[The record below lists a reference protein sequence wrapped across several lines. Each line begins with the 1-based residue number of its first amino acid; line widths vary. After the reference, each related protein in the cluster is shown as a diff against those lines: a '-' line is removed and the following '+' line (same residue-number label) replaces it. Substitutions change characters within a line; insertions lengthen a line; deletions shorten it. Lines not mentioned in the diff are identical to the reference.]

1 MRPSRF
7 TAPSRAAARAGLPL
21 SRAIAGAR
29 STVVAASVLVLG
41 SAFVRGSALVLG
53 SVLVLGSAFVL
64 GAALLPGSAVAAPST
79 AGEQAPDFA
88 LPFATADTISF
99 EPARL
104 SEAAARGPVVL
115 AFYPADWSPGCTRE
129 VCTLRDAFAELASLD
144 ATVWGISGDT
154 VFSHRAW
161 AEHHGLPFPLLSDLK
176 HEAALLYDSF
186 NAESGLTR
194 RTVYVVGK
202 DMRVLYADADYSVKD
217 DADFN
222 ALKSAL
228 ARAAD

>member
-1 MRPSRF
+1 LLGGVGVALGQSHARGPS
-7 TAPSRAAARAGLPL
+7 
-21 SRAIAGAR
+21 
-29 STVVAASVLVLG
+29 VG
-41 SAFVRGSALVLG
+41 S
-53 SVLVLGSAFVL
+53 
-64 GAALLPGSAVAAPST
+64 
-79 AGEQAPDFA
+79 QAPDFT
-88 LPFATADTISF
+88 LPYATADTIVF
-99 EPARL
+99 EGEPLR
-104 SEAAARGPVVL
+104 EAVRRGPVVL
-115 AFYPADWSPGCTRE
+115 FFYPADWSPGCTRE